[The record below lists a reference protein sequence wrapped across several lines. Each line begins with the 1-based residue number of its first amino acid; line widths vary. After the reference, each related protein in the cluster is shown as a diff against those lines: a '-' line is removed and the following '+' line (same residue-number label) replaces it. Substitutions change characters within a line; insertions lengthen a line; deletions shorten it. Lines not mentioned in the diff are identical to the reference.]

1 MLCVKVLLPG
11 MPIIEVK
18 NLSKTYTTFKKEAG
32 LLASMKSLFKREKIE
47 VPAVKGVSFNIE
59 EGELVG
65 FLGPNGAGKT
75 TTLKMLS
82 GILYPSGGEAR
93 VMGYVPWERK
103 PEYQKKFSLVM
114 GQKAQLWWDLPA
126 EDSFVLNKE
135 IYEVSDK
142 DYKKTRDE
150 LVELL
155 NVRDLVNTP
164 VRKLSLG
171 ERMKCELVAALL
183 HNPKVIYL
191 DEPTIGLDVVSQQK
205 MWEFIK
211 HYNETRQTTIML
223 TSHYMK
229 DVEKLCKRVIVINDG
244 KIIYDG
250 ALSEIIK
257 KYADYKI
264 IKMTFE
270 KAVDFADIAP
280 YGEIIESNNT
290 YASLRVPKI
299 EAAKRVSNILAK
311 LPASDI
317 LVEEVPIE
325 DVIRRM
331 FTA

>member
-1 MLCVKVLLPG
+1 

-32 LLASMKSLFKREKIE
+32 LLASVKSLFKREKIE

-59 EGELVG
+59 EGGLVG

-82 GILYPSGGEAR
+82 GILYPSGGKAL
-93 VMGYVPWERK
+93 VMGYTPWERK

-135 IYEVSDK
+135 IYEVSDR

-223 TSHYMK
+223 NSHYMK

-250 ALSEIIK
+250 ALLEIIK

-270 KAVDFADIAP
+270 KAIDSADVAP
-280 YGEIIESNNT
+280 FGEIIESNNT
-290 YASLRVPKI
+290 YASLRVPKT
-299 EAAKRVSNILAK
+299 EVAKRVSNILAK

>member
-1 MLCVKVLLPG
+1 

-47 VPAVKGVSFNIE
+47 VPAVKSVSFNIE

-82 GILYPSGGEAR
+82 GILYPTAGEAK
-93 VMGYVPWERK
+93 VMGHIPWERK

-211 HYNETRQTTIML
+211 HYNETRRTTIML

-250 ALSEIIK
+250 ALAEIIK

-270 KAVDFADIAP
+270 KAIDSADVAP
-280 YGEIIESNNT
+280 FGEIIESNNT
-290 YASLRVPKI
+290 YASLRVPKT
-299 EAAKRVSNILAK
+299 EVAKRVSNILAK

>member
-1 MLCVKVLLPG
+1 

-82 GILYPSGGEAR
+82 GILYPSGGEAKA
-93 VMGYVPWERK
+93 MGYTPWERK

-126 EDSFVLNKE
+126 EDSFILNKE
-135 IYEVSDK
+135 IYEVSDA

-155 NVRDLVNTP
+155 SVRDLINTP

-211 HYNETRQTTIML
+211 HYNESRKTTIML

-250 ALSEIIK
+250 ALAEIIK

-270 KAVDFADIAP
+270 KTIDPTDVAP
-280 YGEIIESNNT
+280 FGEIIESNKT
-290 YASLRVPKI
+290 YASLRVPKT
-299 EAAKRVSNILAK
+299 EVAKRVSNILSK

>member
-1 MLCVKVLLPG
+1 

-82 GILYPSGGEAR
+82 GILYPTAGEAK
-93 VMGYVPWERK
+93 VMGHIPWERK

-211 HYNETRQTTIML
+211 HYNETRRTTIML

-244 KIIYDG
+244 KIVYDG
-250 ALSEIIK
+250 ALAEIIK

-270 KAVDFADIAP
+270 KAINPADIAP
-280 YGEIIESNNT
+280 FGEIIESNNA

-299 EAAKRVSNILAK
+299 EVAKRVSNILAK

>member
-1 MLCVKVLLPG
+1 

-47 VPAVKGVSFNIE
+47 VPAAKSISFNIK

-250 ALSEIIK
+250 TLAEIIK

-270 KAVDFADIAP
+270 KAIDSADIAP

-290 YASLRVPKI
+290 YASLRVPKT
-299 EAAKRVSNILAK
+299 ETAKRVSNILAK

-331 FTA
+331 FTAKS

>member
-1 MLCVKVLLPG
+1 

-47 VPAVKGVSFNIE
+47 VPAVKSVSFNIE

-82 GILYPSGGEAR
+82 GILYPTAGEAK
-93 VMGYVPWERK
+93 VMGHIPWERK
-103 PEYQKKFSLVM
+103 PKYQKKFSLVM

-171 ERMKCELVAALL
+171 ERMKCERFC
-183 HNPKVIYL
+183 
-191 DEPTIGLDVVSQQK
+191 TIRK
-205 MWEFIK
+205 
-211 HYNETRQTTIML
+211 
-223 TSHYMK
+223 
-229 DVEKLCKRVIVINDG
+229 
-244 KIIYDG
+244 
-250 ALSEIIK
+250 
-257 KYADYKI
+257 
-264 IKMTFE
+264 
-270 KAVDFADIAP
+270 
-280 YGEIIESNNT
+280 
-290 YASLRVPKI
+290 
-299 EAAKRVSNILAK
+299 
-311 LPASDI
+311 
-317 LVEEVPIE
+317 
-325 DVIRRM
+325 
-331 FTA
+331 

>member
-1 MLCVKVLLPG
+1 

-32 LLASMKSLFKREKIE
+32 LLASMKSLFNREKIE

-82 GILYPSGGEAR
+82 GILYPTAGEAK
-93 VMGYVPWERK
+93 VMGHIPWERK

-211 HYNETRQTTIML
+211 HYNETRRTTIML

-244 KIIYDG
+244 KIVYDG
-250 ALSEIIK
+250 ALAEIIK
-257 KYADYKI
+257 KYADFKI

-270 KAVDFADIAP
+270 KAIDPADIAP
-280 YGEIIESNNT
+280 FGEIIESNNT

-299 EAAKRVSNILAK
+299 EVAKRVSNILAK

>member
-1 MLCVKVLLPG
+1 

-82 GILYPSGGEAR
+82 GILYPTAGEAK
-93 VMGYVPWERK
+93 VMGHIPWERK

-244 KIIYDG
+244 KIVYDG
-250 ALSEIIK
+250 ALAEIIK

-270 KAVDFADIAP
+270 KAINPADIAP
-280 YGEIIESNNT
+280 FGEIIESNNA

-299 EAAKRVSNILAK
+299 EVAKRVSNILAK

>member
-1 MLCVKVLLPG
+1 M
-11 MPIIEVK
+11 
-18 NLSKTYTTFKKEAG
+18 
-32 LLASMKSLFKREKIE
+32 ASMKSLFKREKIE

-82 GILYPSGGEAR
+82 GILYPSGGEAK

-103 PEYQKKFSLVM
+103 SEYQKKFSLVM

-191 DEPTIGLDVVSQQK
+191 DEPTIGLDVISQQK

-244 KIIYDG
+244 KIVYDG
-250 ALSEIIK
+250 ALAEIIK
-257 KYADYKI
+257 KYADFKI

-270 KAVDFADIAP
+270 KAIDPADIAP
-280 YGEIIESNNT
+280 FGEIIESNNT
-290 YASLRVPKI
+290 YASLRVPKT
-299 EAAKRVSNILAK
+299 EVAKRVSNILAK
-311 LPASDI
+311 LPVSDI

>member
-1 MLCVKVLLPG
+1 

-32 LLASMKSLFKREKIE
+32 LLASVKSLFKREKIE
-47 VPAVKGVSFNIE
+47 VPAVKGVSFNID

-82 GILYPSGGEAR
+82 GILYPSGGEAK
-93 VMGYVPWERK
+93 VMGYTPWERK

-155 NVRDLVNTP
+155 SVRDLINTP

-191 DEPTIGLDVVSQQK
+191 DEPTIGLDVLSQQK

-211 HYNETRQTTIML
+211 HYNETRKTTIML

-244 KIIYDG
+244 KIVYDG
-250 ALSEIIK
+250 ALAEIIK
-257 KYADYKI
+257 KYADYKL
-264 IKMTFE
+264 IKITFE
-270 KAVDFADIAP
+270 KKTDLTDITP
-280 YGEIIESNNT
+280 FGEIIESDDA
-290 YASLRVPKI
+290 YATLRVPKT
-299 EAAKRVSNILAK
+299 EVAKRVSAILSK
-311 LPASDI
+311 LPVNDI

-331 FTA
+331 FAA

>member
-1 MLCVKVLLPG
+1 
-11 MPIIEVK
+11 
-18 NLSKTYTTFKKEAG
+18 
-32 LLASMKSLFKREKIE
+32 
-47 VPAVKGVSFNIE
+47 
-59 EGELVG
+59 
-65 FLGPNGAGKT
+65 
-75 TTLKMLS
+75 
-82 GILYPSGGEAR
+82 
-93 VMGYVPWERK
+93 
-103 PEYQKKFSLVM
+103 M

-191 DEPTIGLDVVSQQK
+191 DEPTIGLDVISQQK

-244 KIIYDG
+244 KIVYDG
-250 ALSEIIK
+250 ALAEIIK

-270 KAVDFADIAP
+270 KAINPADIAP
-280 YGEIIESNNT
+280 FGEIIESNNA

-299 EAAKRVSNILAK
+299 EVAKRVSNILAK

>member
-1 MLCVKVLLPG
+1 
-11 MPIIEVK
+11 
-18 NLSKTYTTFKKEAG
+18 
-32 LLASMKSLFKREKIE
+32 LASMKSLFKREKIE

-82 GILYPSGGEAR
+82 GILYPSGGEAK

-103 PEYQKKFSLVM
+103 SEYQKKFSLVM

-191 DEPTIGLDVVSQQK
+191 DEPTIGLDVISQQK

-250 ALSEIIK
+250 ALAEIIK

-270 KAVDFADIAP
+270 KAIDSADVAP
-280 YGEIIESNNT
+280 FGEIIESNNT
-290 YASLRVPKI
+290 YASLRVPKT
-299 EAAKRVSNILAK
+299 EVAKRVSNILAK

>member
-1 MLCVKVLLPG
+1 

-47 VPAVKGVSFNIE
+47 VPAVKSVSFNIE

-82 GILYPSGGEAR
+82 GILYPSGGKAL
-93 VMGYVPWERK
+93 VMGYTPWERK

-135 IYEVSDK
+135 IYEVSDR

-229 DVEKLCKRVIVINDG
+229 DVEKLCKRVIVIDDG
-244 KIIYDG
+244 KIVYDG
-250 ALSEIIK
+250 ALAEIIK
-257 KYADYKI
+257 KYADFKI

-270 KAVDFADIAP
+270 KAIDPADIAP
-280 YGEIIESNNT
+280 FGEIIESNNA

-299 EAAKRVSNILAK
+299 EVAKRVSNILAK

-317 LVEEVPIE
+317 LVEEAPIE

>member
-1 MLCVKVLLPG
+1 

-32 LLASMKSLFKREKIE
+32 LLASMKSLFNREKIE

-82 GILYPSGGEAR
+82 GILYPTAGEAK
-93 VMGYVPWERK
+93 VMGHIPWERK

-191 DEPTIGLDVVSQQK
+191 DEPTIGLDVISQQK

-244 KIIYDG
+244 KIVYDG
-250 ALSEIIK
+250 ALAEIIK
-257 KYADYKI
+257 KYADFKI

-270 KAVDFADIAP
+270 KAIDPADIAP
-280 YGEIIESNNT
+280 FGEIIESNNT
-290 YASLRVPKI
+290 YASLRVPKT
-299 EAAKRVSNILAK
+299 EVAKRVSNILAK